1 MIIVFFLFEDDI
13 ISFEEATI
21 LGSSVEQGVLIL
33 DTTVWWPPSVNRIQM
48 NSTTR
53 MVADRFMM
61 CC

>member
-1 MIIVFFLFEDDI
+1 MIIVFFL
-13 ISFEEATI
+13 FEEATI

-33 DTTVWWPPSVNRIQM
+33 DTKVWWPLSVNRIQM

-61 CC
+61 MC